1 MTDIKIKVCGMRDE
15 SNLKALLPLKPD
27 YVGFIF
33 YPKSPRYVG
42 VRFPREIPAL
52 VTDAKKV
59 GVFVNA
65 DFDDARDF
73 IIRCKLDAVQLHGNE
88 APGECWLHRSL
99 GLTVIKAFSVDDS
112 FDFKVLEPY
121 KDAVD
126 YFLFD
131 TKTPQHGGS
140 GKKFNWDILKGY
152 DNSKPIFL
160 SGGIDVDDVVAIKSL
175 KNIDI
180 HAVDINS
187 RFEISPAMKDI
198 EKLGYFFE
206 AMRREI

>member
-1 MTDIKIKVCGMRDE
+1 
-15 SNLKALLPLKPD
+15 
-27 YVGFIF
+27 
-33 YPKSPRYVG
+33 
-42 VRFPREIPAL
+42 
-52 VTDAKKV
+52 
-59 GVFVNA
+59 
-65 DFDDARDF
+65 
-73 IIRCKLDAVQLHGNE
+73 
-88 APGECWLHRSL
+88 
-99 GLTVIKAFSVDDS
+99 
-112 FDFKVLEPY
+112 VLEPY

-187 RFEISPAMKDI
+187 RFEISPAIKDI